1 MKRNY
6 VWVLILT
13 ASALLLNA
21 CSGVPNGGIP
31 ATGTATLSV
40 TMSATPLV
48 PPPGATVL
56 SFTVDVV
63 GISLTPSG
71 GGTAVAVPLTS
82 GSGTYAVDLTRL
94 QSDSVLLATT
104 GTITAGTYTG
114 VSLSLSNPSLTY
126 CTVTTGVPGC
136 NVGSIATITA
146 GAATPS
152 ATTTLTLTSNQQ
164 TGIELNLDL
173 NQLVTVATTTQIPT
187 LDLTA
192 TNALTTVALPK
203 TSSLATGQLD
213 FVEDITG
220 LVTTVSG
227 QNITIQTATKGS
239 LTATANSSTVF
250 SPNCGSAD
258 ITCVQ
263 LNQVA
268 SIDAS
273 LGTAGTLTILEYDPL
288 DGPTSIHDYVEGVVT
303 ATPSS
308 PTQFELV
315 TNDLEEAPTGSLIS
329 SAVLGA
335 PVLVTLAAGATF
347 DVDVKGLLVPTQ
359 AISFEGATDTSVLFP
374 GQEVA
379 VQVTNYTAASGTT
392 PATVTA
398 SLVNLRYTR
407 VAGTVLASAPPT
419 TVTLQNL
426 PPFFGLT
433 INPVVQLSNGT
444 PPSSPATNYD
454 GVTSASGIT
463 AGTTQTFSIRALY
476 FGPVATTPFSA
487 AKVRAN

>member
-21 CSGVPNGGIP
+21 CSGVPNGGTP

-213 FVEDITG
+213 LMEDITG
-220 LVTTVSG
+220 IVTTVSG

>member
-1 MKRNY
+1 MKRHY
-6 VWVLILT
+6 VLILILT
-13 ASALLLNA
+13 AGTLLLHG
-21 CSGVPNGGIP
+21 CSGVKNAGPP
-31 ATGTATLSV
+31 PTGNATLSV

-48 PPPGATVL
+48 PPPGATIL
-56 SFTVDVV
+56 AFSVDVV
-63 GISLTPSG
+63 GLSLTPSG

-94 QSDSVLLATT
+94 QSDSVLLATA
-104 GTITAGTYTG
+104 GTIAAGTYSG
-114 VSLSLSNPSLTY
+114 VTLSLSNPSLTY
-126 CTVTTGVPGC
+126 CTVTTGISGC
-136 NVGSIATITA
+136 NVGSITTITA

-152 ATTTLTLTSNQQ
+152 ATATLTLTSSQQ
-164 TGIELNLDL
+164 TGTRVNLDL
-173 NQLVTVATTTQIPT
+173 NQVVTVDTTTQVPT

-192 TNALTTVALPK
+192 TNALTTVALPN
-203 TSSLATGQLD
+203 TTSLATGQLD

-220 LVTTVSG
+220 IVSTVSG

-250 SPNCGSAD
+250 SPNCGTAD

-263 LNQVA
+263 VNQVA
-268 SIDAS
+268 SIDTS
-273 LGTAGTLTILEYDPL
+273 LGPAGTLTVLEYDPL
-288 DGPTSIHDYVEGVVT
+288 DGPTSIHDYIEGVVT

-315 TNDLEEAPTGSLIS
+315 TNDLEEAPSGSLIS

-335 PVLVTLAAGATF
+335 PVLVTLAAGSVF
-347 DVDVKGLLVPTQ
+347 QVDTKGLLVPTQ

-379 VQVTNYTAASGTT
+379 VQVTSYAAASGTT
-392 PATVTA
+392 PATATVDV
-398 SLVNLRYTR
+398 VNLRYTR

-419 TVTLQNL
+419 TFTMQSL
-426 PPFFGLT
+426 PPFFALS

-444 PPSSPATNYD
+444 PPSSPETNYD
-454 GVTSASGIT
+454 GATSASGIT

-476 FGPVATTPFSA
+476 FGPFAATPFSA

>member
-1 MKRNY
+1 MRRNY
-6 VWVLILT
+6 VLILILT
-13 ASALLLNA
+13 AGALVLNA
-21 CSGVPNGGIP
+21 CSGVPNKGTP
-31 ATGTATLSV
+31 STGTATLSV

-48 PPPGATVL
+48 PPPGATIL
-56 SFTVDVV
+56 SFSVDVV
-63 GISLTPSG
+63 GISLTPSS
-71 GGTAVAVPLTS
+71 GTAVPVPLTS

-104 GTITAGTYTG
+104 GTIAAGTYTG

-126 CTVTTGVPGC
+126 CTVTTGIPGC
-136 NVGSIATITA
+136 NAGSLTTITA
-146 GAATPS
+146 GTATPL
-152 ATTTLTLTSNQQ
+152 ATTTLTLTTNQQ

-173 NQLVTVATTTQIPT
+173 NKLVTVASTTQVPT

-192 TNALTTVALPK
+192 TNSLTSVALPK

-220 LVTTVSG
+220 IVTTVSG
-227 QNITIQTATKGS
+227 QNVTVQTATRGS

-250 SPNCGSAD
+250 SPNCATAD

-263 LNQVA
+263 LGQVA
-268 SIDAS
+268 SVDTS
-273 LGTAGTLTILEYDPL
+273 LNPSGTLTMLEYDPL
-288 DGPTSIHDYVEGVVT
+288 DGPTSIHDYIEGVIT
-303 ATPSS
+303 APPTS

-315 TNDLEEAPTGSLIS
+315 TNDLVEAPSGSLIS
-329 SAVLGA
+329 SAILGA
-335 PVLVTLAAGATF
+335 PVLVTLGAGATF
-347 DVDVKGLLVPTQ
+347 DVDVKGLLVPAQ

-374 GQEVA
+374 GQQVA
-379 VQVTNYTAASGTT
+379 VQVTNYTAASGST

-419 TVTLQNL
+419 TLTLQNL

-444 PPSSPATNYD
+444 PPSSPGTNYD
-454 GVTSASGIT
+454 GVSSASGIT
-463 AGTTQTFSIRALY
+463 AGTTQTFSMRALY